1 MLCLESKS
9 CSFWLSNPVVC
20 RQVYA
25 YCETEWGGLS
35 SLHWDMGNKLLYN
48 NISRVRDASAT
59 DGIHVCVHGRSPG
72 PDGVGCRNLSWG
84 VYLDGG
90 GYHGL
95 EAHGNVIDATLQG
108 GFFAN
113 GAGVRW

>member
-1 MLCLESKS
+1 MVLHTT
-9 CSFWLSNPVVC
+9 F
-20 RQVYA
+20 
-25 YCETEWGGLS
+25 TEFYRGLTTGFCGVS
-35 SLHWDMGNKLLYN
+35 QCNKLLYN